1 MDRVTKVIITS
12 FLTNIFLSIIQ
23 ILAGIF
29 GKAGALIA
37 DGIHSLSD
45 TATDIFALIGNKISR
60 KPADYKHPLGHGK
73 AEYITCFFISLVV
86 LVMGVLVIYK
96 GIFDERET
104 PSAYVALI
112 TILTIFFKYI
122 LSQFLLRKGK
132 EYQSNILIASGSES
146 FSDVLSSVV
155 VLISVVL
162 GQLGHI
168 YPIFTYADA
177 VAMLI
182 VGFFILR
189 IGFKLL
195 KENISNLLD
204 SSVTDPEYIEK
215 VKNIINNYLEIK
227 SIDNLI
233 IIKEGPFYKMD
244 IEVSMDKNMKLIDSH
259 NIVEK
264 IENDIKNFDNKVK
277 HIIIHTNP
285 SEK

>member
-29 GKAGALIA
+29 GKAGAIVA

-86 LVMGVLVIYK
+86 LGMGFLVIYNA
-96 GIFDERET
+96 IFDHREI
-104 PSAYVALI
+104 PNVYVALI

-122 LSQFLLRKGK
+122 LSQFLLHKGK

-177 VAMLI
+177 AAMLI

-204 SSVTDPEYIEK
+204 SSVTDPEYIDK

-227 SIDNLI
+227 NIDNLI

-264 IENDIKNFDNKVK
+264 IENDIKNFDNRVK